1 MSRYDGILNLR
12 NANWQEVDRTNKSIM
27 KIFKDARFSIIDKEP
42 NLNAFFILDLTFNLN
57 NGKYKSYEKSNHP
70 PQIIN

>member
-1 MSRYDGILNLR
+1 
-12 NANWQEVDRTNKSIM
+12 M